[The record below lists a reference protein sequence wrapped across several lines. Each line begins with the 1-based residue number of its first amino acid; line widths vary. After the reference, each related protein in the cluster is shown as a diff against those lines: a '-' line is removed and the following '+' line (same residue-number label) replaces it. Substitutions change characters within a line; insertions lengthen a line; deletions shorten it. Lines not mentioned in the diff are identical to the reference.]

1 MTTPSLN
8 PSGSREAGA
17 RPGLFSASN
26 IVLLMVCL
34 MYALTY
40 IDRINV
46 NTASLVFATP
56 KELNLDAKHL
66 GWVFSAFGWAYLALQ
81 VHGGWLSD
89 RFGARRTLTVCGIIW
104 AGATIMMGLSGG
116 LASMLVARVIL
127 GLGEG
132 ATFPTATRAL
142 SDWAP
147 ANLRGF
153 VQGITHAF
161 SRLGNTLTP
170 PLVAWLILKTSW
182 RGSFIVLGFVSLIW

>member
-1 MTTPSLN
+1 MSTPSLN
-8 PSGSREAGA
+8 PSREAGE

-46 NTASLVFATP
+46 NTASLVFAGP

-89 RFGARRTLTVCGIIW
+89 RFGARKTLTICGVIW

-116 LASMLVARVIL
+116 LASMAGRARDPRT
-127 GLGEG
+127 G
-132 ATFPTATRAL
+132 
-142 SDWAP
+142 
-147 ANLRGF
+147 
-153 VQGITHAF
+153 
-161 SRLGNTLTP
+161 
-170 PLVAWLILKTSW
+170 
-182 RGSFIVLGFVSLIW
+182 